1 MLKKMLILIM
11 LSYVCNEKI
20 IANNSNITELEKRII
35 YLEKQVEELKRGSID
50 KLLDDKWRLLKK
62 GINKISIKNDL
73 GNPDRIGKYSNGDE
87 IWGFK
92 NFTLRFD
99 QNGKLKNWTK
109 PFSP

>member
-1 MLKKMLILIM
+1 M
-11 LSYVCNEKI
+11 LSYICNDKI
-20 IANNSNITELEKRII
+20 IANNSNIGELEKRII
-35 YLEKQVEELKRGSID
+35 YLEKQVAELKKESLN
-50 KLLDDKWRLLKK
+50 KLLDHKWRRLKT
-62 GINKISIKNDL
+62 GLNKISIKNDL

-99 QNGKLKNWTK
+99 KNGKLKNWTK

>member
-1 MLKKMLILIM
+1 MLKKILVLLMI
-11 LSYVCNEKI
+11 SYVCNEKI
-20 IANNSNITELEKRII
+20 IANHSNITDLEERII
-35 YLEKQVEELKRGSID
+35 YLEKQVAELKKKSIN
-50 KLLDDKWRLLKK
+50 KLLNDKWRRLKK
-62 GINKISIKNDL
+62 GVNKISIKKDL

-99 QNGKLKNWTK
+99 KNGKLKNWTK

>member
-1 MLKKMLILIM
+1 MIL
-11 LSYVCNEKI
+11 YFCNDII
-20 IANNSNITELEKRII
+20 IANHSNITELEKRII
-35 YLEKQVEELKRGSID
+35 YLEKQVAELKNKSAD
-50 KLLDDKWRLLKK
+50 KLLDDKWKRLKK

-92 NFTLRFD
+92 NFTLMFD
-99 QNGKLKNWTK
+99 ENGKLKKWNK

>member
-1 MLKKMLILIM
+1 MLKKILMLLMI
-11 LSYVCNEKI
+11 SYICNDII
-20 IANNSNITELEKRII
+20 IANHSNMTELEKRII
-35 YLEKQVEELKRGSID
+35 YLEKQVAELKKESMD
-50 KLLDDKWRLLKK
+50 KLLDDKWRRLKK

-92 NFTLRFD
+92 KFTLRFD
-99 QNGKLKNWTK
+99 KNGKLKNWTK

>member
-1 MLKKMLILIM
+1 M

-35 YLEKQVEELKRGSID
+35 YLEKQVAELKRGSID

>member
-1 MLKKMLILIM
+1 MLKKIFM
-11 LSYVCNEKI
+11 LSMIAYICNDII
-20 IANNSNITELEKRII
+20 IANNSNMTELEKRII
-35 YLEKQVEELKRGSID
+35 YLEKQVAELKKESID
-50 KLLDDKWRLLKK
+50 KLLDDKWRRLKK
-62 GINKISIKNDL
+62 GVNKISIKNDL

>member
-1 MLKKMLILIM
+1 MLKKILM
-11 LSYVCNEKI
+11 LSMISYICNDII
-20 IANNSNITELEKRII
+20 IANHSNMTELEKRII
-35 YLEKQVEELKRGSID
+35 YLEKQVAELKKESID
-50 KLLDDKWRLLKK
+50 KLLDDKWRRLKK

-92 NFTLRFD
+92 KFTLRFD
-99 QNGKLKNWTK
+99 KNGKLKNWTK

>member
-1 MLKKMLILIM
+1 MTHKTN
-11 LSYVCNEKI
+11 YI
-20 IANNSNITELEKRII
+20 IVNFPNQNLGLYGRHDSKFVLEK
-35 YLEKQVEELKRGSID
+35 KSID
-50 KLLDDKWRLLKK
+50 KLLDDKWRRLKK

-92 NFTLRFD
+92 KFTLRFD
-99 QNGKLKNWTK
+99 KNGKLKNWTK

>member
-1 MLKKMLILIM
+1 MLKKILILLMI
-11 LSYVCNEKI
+11 SYICNDII
-20 IANNSNITELEKRII
+20 IANHSNMTELEKRII
-35 YLEKQVEELKRGSID
+35 YLEKQVAELKKESID
-50 KLLDDKWRLLKK
+50 KLLDDKWRRLKK

-92 NFTLRFD
+92 KFTLRFD
-99 QNGKLKNWTK
+99 KNGKLKNWTK

>member
-1 MLKKMLILIM
+1 MLKKILMLLMILY
-11 LSYVCNEKI
+11 LCNDII
-20 IANNSNITELEKRII
+20 IANHSNMTELEKRII
-35 YLEKQVEELKRGSID
+35 YLEKQVAELKKESID
-50 KLLDDKWRLLKK
+50 KLLDDKWRRLKK

-92 NFTLRFD
+92 KFTLMFD
-99 QNGKLKNWTK
+99 KNGKLKNWTK

>member
-1 MLKKMLILIM
+1 MLKKILILSMI
-11 LSYVCNEKI
+11 SYICNDII
-20 IANNSNITELEKRII
+20 IANHSNMTELEKRII
-35 YLEKQVEELKRGSID
+35 YLEKQVAELKKESID
-50 KLLDDKWRLLKK
+50 KLLDDKWRRLKK

-92 NFTLRFD
+92 KFTLRFD
-99 QNGKLKNWTK
+99 KNGKLKNWTK

>member
-1 MLKKMLILIM
+1 MFKKILVFLMI
-11 LSYVCNEKI
+11 LYICNVTI
-20 IANNSNITELEKRII
+20 FANHSNITELEERVI
-35 YLEKQVEELKRGSID
+35 YLEKQVAELKKESIY
-50 KLLDDKWRLLKK
+50 KLLDDKWRHLKK
-62 GINKISIKNDL
+62 GINKINIINDL

-99 QNGKLKNWTK
+99 KNGNLKNWTK